1 MKHARRRILQ
11 AATGTALLAVIP
23 RIGQAQSYPARS
35 VRMIVPFAPGGMV
48 DTAGRLI
55 AQKLSE
61 HFGRQYY
68 VENVPGAGGNIGLAR
83 AAQSAADG
91 YTLAVFDSISYVVN
105 PTLFSMPL
113 YDPGRDFEAITM
125 PVSTTQVL
133 TVHPSLPV
141 HTVKELV
148 ELIKANPGKFSYAS
162 AGIGSASHL
171 TSELFRTSLGLDLIQ
186 VPFNG
191 AGPAVT
197 STMGGH
203 TPIAFSSPASSTEQ
217 IKQGALRALAVA
229 SKTRLSTLPD
239 VPTMAEAGFPE
250 IECAARI
257 GFLAPVGTPRQIV
270 ALLNREIG
278 NIVALPDVKE
288 QLVKFGFEPFPNTPE
303 EAAVELKSEP
313 TKWLGVIRA
322 ANVKGQ

>member
-1 MKHARRRILQ
+1 MKLARRRFLQ

-23 RIGQAQSYPARS
+23 RIALAQPYPARS
-35 VRMIVPFAPGGMV
+35 VRMIVPFEPGGMV

-61 HFGRQYY
+61 HFGRRYY
-68 VENVPGAGGNIGLAR
+68 VENVPGAGRNIGRGR

-105 PTLFSMPL
+105 PTLFSTPL

-171 TSELFRTSLGLDLIQ
+171 TSEPFRTSLGLDLIQ

-203 TPIAFSSPASSTEQ
+203 TPIAFSSPTSSTEQ

-229 SKTRLSTLPD
+229 SKTRSAPWRWQARRDCPPCPTCQLWPKPAFRRSSAMPGSGFWLRLERQNKSSPCST
-239 VPTMAEAGFPE
+239 
-250 IECAARI
+250 ARSAI
-257 GFLAPVGTPRQIV
+257 SSRCLM
-270 ALLNREIG
+270 
-278 NIVALPDVKE
+278 
-288 QLVKFGFEPFPNTPE
+288 
-303 EAAVELKSEP
+303 
-313 TKWLGVIRA
+313 
-322 ANVKGQ
+322 